1 MNKTIDEVRQ
11 HRPKMNY
18 AGFNQ
23 QTWTTVEVMDR
34 NAGSWQW
41 GQGLY
46 FDWCD
51 DHCIADYNIVKY
63 SRSTVLGRFQNP
75 KDAVMFK
82 LRWS

>member
-1 MNKTIDEVRQ
+1 MDKTIDQVRQ
-11 HRPKMNY
+11 QRPKMNY
-18 AGFNQ
+18 TGYSDK
-23 QTWTTVEVMDR
+23 TWTTVEVQDR
-34 NAGSWQW
+34 NTGSWQW

-63 SRSTVLGRFQNP
+63 SRDTVLGRFQNP

-82 LRWS
+82 LKWS